1 MRLLIDTMFIS
12 NNLPSL
18 HFLWMENFAKH
29 RNASKYYEIDCLQNF
44 LLLFMFLLTTKFVKN
59 SDVPA
64 TILFLSI
71 KIVLNQTWNCFI
83 IKSQPQWKVR
93 KSSYQVRE
101 ILGVFFHLIALILR
115 KTRFKDLKVTKN
127 VKEIRFEE
135 AWGKIESKKSFQK
148 Q

>member
-1 MRLLIDTMFIS
+1 MKQLVYTMFIS
-12 NNLPSL
+12 NNRPSF
-18 HFLWMENFAKH
+18 HLWWKKNLVKH
-29 RNASKYYEIDCLQNF
+29 WKVSKYYETNCLQNF

-64 TILFLSI
+64 TILFLFI